1 MNPQN
6 TRGDKNVVS
15 SSLKTFFSAIRDK
28 VGKQNKKFIIE
39 YIKAIMKQKEVSSK
53 TYSPIWVYVA
63 LRQKVDS
70 PVADQILLLYINKM
84 E

>member
-1 MNPQN
+1 MNIMNPQN

-39 YIKAIMKQKEVSSK
+39 YIKAIMK
-53 TYSPIWVYVA
+53 
-63 LRQKVDS
+63 
-70 PVADQILLLYINKM
+70 
-84 E
+84 